1 MLPSITHA
9 TGIDFYFEN
18 VGGAI
23 WQAALPLVNKF
34 ARVPISGL
42 IAHYDGVGPGDGT
55 DRLPATMRE
64 TLSKSLTLRGFIN
77 YAPP

>member
-1 MLPSITHA
+1 M
-9 TGIDFYFEN
+9 
-18 VGGAI
+18 
-23 WQAALPLVNKF
+23 PLVNKF
-34 ARVPISGL
+34 APVPISGL